1 MNMQLYLDKIVLLFK
16 GELEGNL
23 SGIYLHGSLAMG
35 CFHPQRSDIDF
46 IVVIRESLTAEN
58 KKRIA
63 KLVLE
68 LDDEMPNE
76 RGMEFSVILESH
88 LNAFVYPTPCEMHY
102 SDFHKER
109 YQSDEN
115 YVCGGY
121 EDNDFAAQLVVAYY
135 RGKTLYGKSLAE
147 LYEPIDRK
155 YYLASIYYDI
165 KDASDDI
172 MDQPMYITLNLC
184 RVLFYLRDGNISSK
198 KEGGE
203 WGVKALP
210 NEYQDLVRKCLDEY
224 TGVTGKQEFD
234 PELLAAFAD
243 NMLREIKQLI

>member
-1 MNMQLYLDKIVLLFK
+1 MQLYLDKFVSLFK
-16 GELEGNL
+16 GELEENL

-35 CFHPQRSDIDF
+35 SFHPSRSDVDF
-46 IVVIRESLTAEN
+46 IVVIKEGMTAAI

-63 KLVLE
+63 KLVLV

-76 RGMEFSVILESH
+76 RGLEFSVVLESH
-88 LNAFVYPTPCEMHY
+88 LKNFVYPTPCEMHY

-109 YQSDEN
+109 YQLDEN

-135 RGKTLYGKSLAE
+135 RGKALYGRPLAE

-165 KDASDDI
+165 KGASEDI

-184 RVLFYLRDGNISSK
+184 RVLFYLREGNVSSK

-203 WGVKALP
+203 WGVKSLP
-210 NEYQDLVRKCLDEY
+210 NEYQELIGKCLDEY
-224 TGVTGKQEFD
+224 SGATGKHEFD
-234 PELLAAFAD
+234 HELLAAFAHY
-243 NMLREIKQLI
+243 MLREIKPLM